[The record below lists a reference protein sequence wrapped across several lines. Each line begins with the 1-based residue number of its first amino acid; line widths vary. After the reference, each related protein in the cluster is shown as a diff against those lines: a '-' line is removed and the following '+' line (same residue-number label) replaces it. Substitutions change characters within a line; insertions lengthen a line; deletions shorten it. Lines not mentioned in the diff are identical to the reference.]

1 MFMVTMRRGYKR
13 RVEKH
18 KPEVVT
24 GGFELHYE
32 DVVNRNRFAL
42 VAVFA
47 SALVLLAAFIPNAV
61 YESVAESDQVS
72 VEAEN
77 GMVINP
83 ELVTRVEGDV
93 TASDNTYIEFRL
105 VAPRAGE

>member
-1 MFMVTMRRGYKR
+1 MPTLRRGYKR

-32 DVVNRNRFAL
+32 DVIGRNRFAI

-47 SALVLLAAFIPNAV
+47 SALLLVAMFIPRAIDQ
-61 YESVAESDQVS
+61 SVADSDQVS
-72 VEAEN
+72 IEAEQ
-77 GMVINP
+77 GTVLNP
-83 ELVTRVEGDV
+83 ELVELITGDV
-93 TASDNTYIEFRL
+93 TASDDSYIEFKAL
-105 VAPRAGE
+105 PQD